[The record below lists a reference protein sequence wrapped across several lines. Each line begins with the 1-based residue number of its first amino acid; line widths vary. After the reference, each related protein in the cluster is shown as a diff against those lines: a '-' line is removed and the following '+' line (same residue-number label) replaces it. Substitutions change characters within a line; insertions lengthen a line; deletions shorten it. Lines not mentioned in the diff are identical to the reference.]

1 MKKEEKKNIWNFLIA
16 IGIVAVVALIGG
28 IGAKYLIKFSSDKG
42 KMTADKFYFTTNLI
56 GDQTMIPSEGENSEE
71 YQYEDIQKGEW
82 HLYGGEAHEISFQVR
97 NYADTK
103 RVTEDEI
110 SYSASVISKKADGT
124 EIKNLATIKK
134 NDETVQNTQDTT
146 VTSVLPGKSPTRDLL
161 VLAIQDSKTNS
172 YDEGTEVV
180 VTIASISPYK
190 KTMEFHFKLYTVE
203 TYLSYEVKDSV
214 DSPYAELFIMTNIV
228 DGSSNG
234 NGGVQ
239 PTLVWPQELSIDNT
253 NSLTYTD
260 GFTQAEGI
268 ENRKMKISQ
277 ELKAGESESIYFFKS
292 NPKKN
297 YSKKRTI
304 VEPGQNSE
312 YTIDLLK

>member
-1 MKKEEKKNIWNFLIA
+1 MKKKEKKNISNFLIV
-16 IGIVAVVALIGG
+16 IGIIAVVALIGG

-42 KMTADKFYFTTNLI
+42 KVTADKFYFTTDLI
-56 GDQTMIPSEGENSEE
+56 GDQTMIPYEGENSEE

-82 HLYGGEAHEISFQVR
+82 HLYGGETHEISFQVR
-97 NYADTK
+97 NYADEK
-103 RVTEDEI
+103 RVTKADV
-110 SYSASVISKKADGT
+110 SYTASVVAKNVSGTQMDG
-124 EIKNLATIKK
+124 LATIKK
-134 NDETVQNTQDTT
+134 SEAKDAQSTNVPSILSGGQKTTDT
-146 VTSVLPGKSPTRDLL
+146 L
-161 VLAIQDSKTNS
+161 VLSVKSSEDSP
-172 YDEGTEVV
+172 YAEGTEVV
-180 VTIASISPYK
+180 VTIESQTPYK

-228 DGSSNG
+228 DGSSTG

-239 PTLVWPQELSIDNT
+239 PTLVWSQELSIDNT

-297 YSKKRTI
+297 YSKGRTI

-312 YTIDLLK
+312 YTIDLSK